1 MTRRLV
7 VAGVASALIRDL
19 ITGPVRPASVLADGE
34 VATYLD
40 VDGRLVAVV
49 APGGV
54 RLPCAVV
61 LTADGQPLG
70 GCADRRSR
78 GPSGPAPKAPRA
90 GSNLVCLSAAQPP
103 RTNERDLSAQ
113 PRRGSGPTN
122 AVGWAIGGGAVHQRG
137 RPALAVGRWFEPRV
151 RVPRADPRACA
162 RLATLVRSRGEVDPL
177 LPPGAIEHLADDL
190 AAGDPGRAVAVLLGR
205 GTGLTPA
212 GDDLMAGALAALRAL
227 GSPAAD
233 DLGRAVREM
242 APVAT
247 TRLSA
252 ALLDAADLGA
262 VVPEAAAVLR
272 SLAGA
277 GGLDAATDR
286 LLAVGHTSGWHLAA
300 GLVVGVA
307 HHLRS
312 AEVPAFGCDGLRRP
326 RTPVGGVRA
335 GARRES

>member
-61 LTADGQPLG
+61 LTADAQPLG
-70 GCADRRSR
+70 
-78 GPSGPAPKAPRA
+78 
-90 GSNLVCLSAAQPP
+90 
-103 RTNERDLSAQ
+103 
-113 PRRGSGPTN
+113 GSGPTN